1 MTLLSVL
8 PAGYDTQ
15 IGEQGSA
22 LSAGQAQRIALARAV
37 YRDPFL
43 VVLDEPNS
51 NLDSDGE
58 EALTQAILGVR
69 ERKGIVVVI
78 AHRPSAIAG
87 VDRLMMMN
95 QGPHPD
101 HRPEG
106 RGPGQSVAT
115 AAPWTAA
122 AQGRSGQ
129 RERWRMKIP
138 RFIHAISERLEKWAT
153 ELLPAA
159 APGSS
164 RYSIHRHL
172 LAGGLIVLLLAGGVG
187 GWAATTQIAGALI
200 AQGSVVVDSNVKKVQ
215 HPTGGVVG
223 KLNVQDG
230 DRVKAGDILVQL
242 DDTITRANLAIVT
255 KGLDELAARKAR
267 LEAERDGAESVTF
280 PRMLL
285 AHAEDAPVAIA
296 IANERKLFELR
307 RTARLGQKAQLRQRI
322 TQLQDEISGQTAQQE
337 AKAREISLIGKELDG
352 VRELW
357 KNNLVQIT
365 RLTALERDAARLEG
379 ERAQLI
385 AAVAQTKGKISETE
399 LQIIQIDQDL
409 SSEVAKDMRE
419 VDAKYGEFVER
430 KVAAEDQLKRID
442 IRAPQDG
449 VVLESKV
456 HTVGG
461 VISAGDAIMLIVPES
476 DNLQVE
482 AKINPRDID
491 QIQVGQPAMLRFSA
505 FNLRTTP
512 EINGTI
518 TRIAAD
524 ATADQRT
531 GQTYYN
537 TRIAMTKGEIA
548 RLGEVKLIPGMPV
561 EAFVQTGERSVMS
574 YLIKPLQDQ
583 FMRAFREK

>member
-1 MTLLSVL
+1 M
-8 PAGYDTQ
+8 
-15 IGEQGSA
+15 
-22 LSAGQAQRIALARAV
+22 R
-37 YRDPFL
+37 
-43 VVLDEPNS
+43 
-51 NLDSDGE
+51 
-58 EALTQAILGVR
+58 
-69 ERKGIVVVI
+69 
-78 AHRPSAIAG
+78 
-87 VDRLMMMN
+87 
-95 QGPHPD
+95 
-101 HRPEG
+101 
-106 RGPGQSVAT
+106 
-115 AAPWTAA
+115 
-122 AQGRSGQ
+122 
-129 RERWRMKIP
+129 IP
-138 RFIHAISERLEKWAT
+138 RFIHDISERLEKWAA
-153 ELLPAA
+153 ELLPKA

-255 KGLDELAARKAR
+255 KGLDELTARKAR

-285 AHAEDAPVAIA
+285 AHAEEAPVAIA

-307 RTARLGQKAQLRQRI
+307 RSARLGQKAQLRQRI
-322 TQLQDEISGQTAQQE
+322 TQLQDEIGGLNAQQE

-385 AAVAQTKGKISETE
+385 ALVAQAKGKISETE

-461 VISAGDAIMLIVPES
+461 VVSAGDAIMLIVPES

-491 QIQVGQPAMLRFSA
+491 QIQVGQSAMLRFSA

-524 ATADQRT
+524 TTADQRT

-561 EAFVQTGERSVMS
+561 EAFVQTGERSVLS
-574 YLIKPLQDQ
+574 YLVKPLQDQ

>member
-1 MTLLSVL
+1 
-8 PAGYDTQ
+8 
-15 IGEQGSA
+15 
-22 LSAGQAQRIALARAV
+22 
-37 YRDPFL
+37 
-43 VVLDEPNS
+43 
-51 NLDSDGE
+51 
-58 EALTQAILGVR
+58 
-69 ERKGIVVVI
+69 
-78 AHRPSAIAG
+78 
-87 VDRLMMMN
+87 
-95 QGPHPD
+95 
-101 HRPEG
+101 
-106 RGPGQSVAT
+106 
-115 AAPWTAA
+115 
-122 AQGRSGQ
+122 
-129 RERWRMKIP
+129 MKIP
-138 RFIHAISERLEKWAT
+138 QYIHLISARLEKWAT

-267 LEAERDGAESVTF
+267 LEAERDAAESITF

-285 AHAEDAPVAIA
+285 AHADDAPVATA
-296 IANERKLFELR
+296 LANERKLFELR
-307 RTARLGQKAQLRQRI
+307 RNARMGQKAQLRQRI
-322 TQLQDEISGQTAQQE
+322 TQLQDEISGLNAQQE
-337 AKAREISLIGKELDG
+337 AKAREIGLIGKELDG

-357 KNNLVQIT
+357 KNNL
-365 RLTALERDAARLEG
+365 
-379 ERAQLI
+379 AQLI

-461 VISAGDAIMLIVPES
+461 VIPAGDAIMLIVPES

-524 ATADQRT
+524 TTTDQRT
-531 GQTYYN
+531 GQSYYN
-537 TRIAMTKGEIA
+537 TRIGMSKGEMA

-574 YLIKPLQDQ
+574 YLFKPLQDQ

>member
-1 MTLLSVL
+1 
-8 PAGYDTQ
+8 
-15 IGEQGSA
+15 
-22 LSAGQAQRIALARAV
+22 
-37 YRDPFL
+37 
-43 VVLDEPNS
+43 
-51 NLDSDGE
+51 
-58 EALTQAILGVR
+58 
-69 ERKGIVVVI
+69 
-78 AHRPSAIAG
+78 
-87 VDRLMMMN
+87 
-95 QGPHPD
+95 
-101 HRPEG
+101 
-106 RGPGQSVAT
+106 
-115 AAPWTAA
+115 
-122 AQGRSGQ
+122 
-129 RERWRMKIP
+129 
-138 RFIHAISERLEKWAT
+138 
-153 ELLPAA
+153 
-159 APGSS
+159 
-164 RYSIHRHL
+164 
-172 LAGGLIVLLLAGGVG
+172 
-187 GWAATTQIAGALI
+187 
-200 AQGSVVVDSNVKKVQ
+200 VKKVQ

-255 KGLDELAARKAR
+255 KGLDELTARKAR
-267 LEAERDGAESVTF
+267 LEAERDGAEAVSF

-285 AHAEDAPVAIA
+285 AHSDEPSVAIA

-307 RTARLGQKAQLRQRI
+307 RNARLGQKAQLKQRI
-322 TQLQDEISGQTAQQE
+322 TQLQDEISGLNAQQE
-337 AKAREISLIGKELDG
+337 AKAREIALIGKELDG

-385 AAVAQTKGKISETE
+385 ALVAQAKGKISETE
-399 LQIIQIDQDL
+399 LQVIQIDQDL

-461 VISAGDAIMLIVPES
+461 VIPAGDTIMLIVPET
-476 DNLQVE
+476 DKLQVE

-491 QIQVGQPAMLRFSA
+491 QIQPGQSAILRFSA

-524 ATADQRT
+524 TTTDQRT

>member
-1 MTLLSVL
+1 
-8 PAGYDTQ
+8 
-15 IGEQGSA
+15 
-22 LSAGQAQRIALARAV
+22 
-37 YRDPFL
+37 
-43 VVLDEPNS
+43 
-51 NLDSDGE
+51 
-58 EALTQAILGVR
+58 
-69 ERKGIVVVI
+69 
-78 AHRPSAIAG
+78 
-87 VDRLMMMN
+87 
-95 QGPHPD
+95 
-101 HRPEG
+101 
-106 RGPGQSVAT
+106 
-115 AAPWTAA
+115 
-122 AQGRSGQ
+122 
-129 RERWRMKIP
+129 MKIP
-138 RFIHAISERLEKWAT
+138 QFVFVINERLEKWVT
-153 ELLPAA
+153 RLLPPA
-159 APGSS
+159 APGSA
-164 RYSIHRHL
+164 RDSIHRHL
-172 LAGGLIVLLLAGGVG
+172 LAGGIIVLLLAGGVG
-187 GWAATTQIAGALI
+187 GWATTTQIAGALI

-223 KLNVQDG
+223 KLHVQDG

-255 KGLDELAARKAR
+255 KGLDELTARKAR

-285 AHAEDAPVAIA
+285 AHADDAPVAIA
-296 IANERKLFELR
+296 IANERRLFELR
-307 RTARLGQKAQLRQRI
+307 RNARLGQKAQLRQRI
-322 TQLQDEISGQTAQQE
+322 TQLEEEIRGLSAQQE
-337 AKAREISLIGKELDG
+337 AKAREITLIGKELDG

-379 ERAQLI
+379 ERAQLL

-461 VISAGDAIMLIVPES
+461 VIPAGDTIMLIVPES

-491 QIQVGQPAMLRFSA
+491 QIQVGQSALLRFSA

-524 ATADQRT
+524 TTTDQRT
-531 GQTYYN
+531 GQSYYN
-537 TRIAMTKGEIA
+537 TRIAMTKSEIA

-574 YLIKPLQDQ
+574 YLIKPLTDQ